1 MLHLL
6 IALALNLVPLV
17 GVWHFGW
24 SAGTVLALYWFE
36 SLIGHFGAMLKIRL
50 HAAWTRKRG
59 HTHYRPAGDKAKTG
73 GSYFAHYT
81 TIALIF
87 TFAHGFFLGIILLM
101 LSINRPDLVAFHLRV
116 DDLLT
121 GMMVIAGLAVLD
133 LVVDLPTLRQKS
145 FLWLEIHTGKRLAQ
159 VLVMHLTLIFG
170 MAAIA
175 FFETEM
181 ALLYVL
187 IGLKTLIDAMTRA
200 SNEDMKVDE
209 GFGQP
214 VPGWLRWLD
223 KHLPENPAQKGKKKE
238 TLDEYW
244 SRSDKDEIH
253 RRKQHETV
261 VGG

>member
-6 IALALNLVPLV
+6 IALAFNLVPLA
-17 GVWHFGW
+17 GVLYFGW

-36 SLIGHFGAMLKIRL
+36 SLFGHFGAMIKIRL
-50 HAAWTRKRG
+50 HATTNKRG
-59 HTHYRPAGDKAKTG
+59 HTHYTPAGDKMKSG
-73 GSYFAHYT
+73 GSYFGHYS
-81 TIALIF
+81 TIALLF

-101 LSINRPDLVAFHLRV
+101 LSINRPDLVAFHLRF
-116 DDLLT
+116 DDLIT
-121 GMMVIAGLAVLD
+121 GIMVIGALAAMDVI
-133 LVVDLPTLRQKS
+133 VDLPTLRQKS

-170 MAAIA
+170 MAAVA
-175 FFETEM
+175 WFESEM

-209 GFGQP
+209 GFDTP

-223 KHLPENPAQKGKKKE
+223 KHLPENPARKGKKKE
-238 TLDEYW
+238 SLDEYW
-244 SRSDKDEIH
+244 KRADQDEIH
-253 RRKQHETV
+253 RRKRHEAV
-261 VGG
+261 IGG